1 MKHGLNHGPEIQR
14 HETTLSIQELE
25 KQKAINMIFPQI
37 SATIKVGYLDD
48 HVTGRS
54 RVANVVT
61 TLNGKIEETEFDVN
75 RVNRA
80 KHTNTLSFDFKQML
94 FDNRVIQ
101 NIRLQ
106 RRLLNKE
113 TLELIAKKTAF
124 VLSIVEHYWTLQL
137 LDITIK
143 HDQER
148 IQRKQQLLKS
158 LNYKV
163 NKGLIDKNILD
174 MTNLELKT
182 LLYDIDHKQ
191 ASFRNKL
198 HDFKELIGLPTP
210 IEWQNDTTHPINIE
224 DIKNRLNGLALNP
237 THNIQT
243 QIIDKKIEASDT
255 SLDIIRGNGLP
266 TSYLLGGL
274 EFFGEDPLDVTNS
287 FKQFYS
293 GTHYLAILFSLDI
306 NTFFSFGQH
315 NYSHDILRKKIS
327 LLVQKRKQLQED
339 IAKNIQ
345 SLQLELQK
353 TINDIALANE
363 LITIQE
369 RSLKKVENLY
379 TSQISSKAQLN
390 KRKEALSD
398 AKYRYQQLLIKS
410 EIILSKLFAIN
421 GNIDDYFYID

>member
-48 HVTGRS
+48 HVTVRS

-143 HDQER
+143 NME
-148 IQRKQQLLKS
+148 
-158 LNYKV
+158 
-163 NKGLIDKNILD
+163 
-174 MTNLELKT
+174 
-182 LLYDIDHKQ
+182 
-191 ASFRNKL
+191 
-198 HDFKELIGLPTP
+198 
-210 IEWQNDTTHPINIE
+210 
-224 DIKNRLNGLALNP
+224 
-237 THNIQT
+237 
-243 QIIDKKIEASDT
+243 
-255 SLDIIRGNGLP
+255 
-266 TSYLLGGL
+266 
-274 EFFGEDPLDVTNS
+274 
-287 FKQFYS
+287 
-293 GTHYLAILFSLDI
+293 
-306 NTFFSFGQH
+306 
-315 NYSHDILRKKIS
+315 
-327 LLVQKRKQLQED
+327 
-339 IAKNIQ
+339 
-345 SLQLELQK
+345 
-353 TINDIALANE
+353 
-363 LITIQE
+363 
-369 RSLKKVENLY
+369 
-379 TSQISSKAQLN
+379 
-390 KRKEALSD
+390 
-398 AKYRYQQLLIKS
+398 
-410 EIILSKLFAIN
+410 
-421 GNIDDYFYID
+421 